1 MPADSVYQRVF
12 ILELSGPT
20 LEFLQ
25 ARRDSLPN
33 FRAFLDQGAHG
44 RLRGPL
50 QPVAPQSFATL
61 LTGRNPGATGLFDFF
76 KFPAGGYD
84 RVPYG
89 THLLRPP
96 TFYQQLSDA
105 GKRVGLLNVP
115 LTHPLPQVNGF
126 VVSGDEGIGD
136 EFAFPPELGRRLR
149 ADGYFVPFGASYSP
163 GREREIA
170 DHSMQVL
177 AMRRRAMRSL
187 FGDGDWDFGMLTIH
201 MYGELLHAFWKFYDP
216 AHPDYRP
223 VSEIFGGR
231 DPLLEGLATIDE
243 MLGEIVELAG
253 PRGLVLFLG
262 AWGHRLEHS
271 KVHLNAVLERE
282 GYLRFRG
289 DARTRLKRAVFRA
302 GLSAATAERAAHRL
316 NLYKLF
322 HYRLGRGQRAKVT
335 GAAFLSYRDVD
346 WAATRAVAMGYLG
359 QVYLNVRGHR
369 PLGPIAPDQYQAE
382 RDRLQRILADLRD
395 PRTGQAIVE
404 RVFAREEIYRG
415 EELANA
421 PDLVVEWKPGYS
433 GDAGLSGGGKVVTAS
448 PPNHSSDH
456 YNESV
461 LLARGA
467 GVRPV
472 ELTATLQDIAPTVLQ
487 ALGVSAPADLEGKVL
502 PLFGS
507 P

>member
-1 MPADSVYQRVF
+1 
-12 ILELSGPT
+12 
-20 LEFLQ
+20 
-25 ARRDSLPN
+25 
-33 FRAFLDQGAHG
+33 
-44 RLRGPL
+44 
-50 QPVAPQSFATL
+50 
-61 LTGRNPGATGLFDFF
+61 
-76 KFPAGGYD
+76 
-84 RVPYG
+84 
-89 THLLRPP
+89 
-96 TFYQQLSDA
+96 
-105 GKRVGLLNVP
+105 
-115 LTHPLPQVNGF
+115 
-126 VVSGDEGIGD
+126 
-136 EFAFPPELGRRLR
+136 
-149 ADGYFVPFGASYSP
+149 
-163 GREREIA
+163 
-170 DHSMQVL
+170 
-177 AMRRRAMRSL
+177 
-187 FGDGDWDFGMLTIH
+187 
-201 MYGELLHAFWKFYDP
+201 
-216 AHPDYRP
+216 
-223 VSEIFGGR
+223 
-231 DPLLEGLATIDE
+231 
-243 MLGEIVELAG
+243 
-253 PRGLVLFLG
+253 
-262 AWGHRLEHS
+262 
-271 KVHLNAVLERE
+271 VLERE

-467 GVRPV
+467 GVPPV
-472 ELTATLQDIAPTVLQ
+472 ELSATLQDIAPTVLQ